1 METIFD
7 SEPEFVNELGTKW
20 WLDAHST
27 NYANQPD
34 SNGTALDVKVFYV
47 EEASGRRT
55 RVVVDHGEV
64 IAEDQTLD
72 GIGMKID
79 MFKFLKRA
87 K

>member
-1 METIFD
+1 MWTIFD

-47 EEASGRRT
+47 EEVSGRRT
-55 RVVVDHGEV
+55 RVVAERGGIV
-64 IAEDQTLD
+64 AEDQTLD
-72 GIGMKID
+72 GICMKID
-79 MFKFLKRA
+79 MLKFLKRA